1 MESPWNN
8 DLHHMRVVENET
20 HYYKMI
26 NEEAFQPVRNRNPL
40 CLSLKEMCDDETAAA
55 KFAVRQVN
63 GIAPKLSVRSEPKTG
78 RKCEKTID
86 LLRETTGIFEN
97 EIPAL
102 RQQVAAAEKR
112 IAQLERN
119 KFRRGRSKSAAAGR
133 SKLPWGKVGQDR
145 TQRQMY
151 LPSSRPE
158 IDELPSERSQ
168 SACSQRSTGSAL
180 LDASAALTKAA
191 RTLRPQTAKTTKSI
205 LSHRLRNGFSGS
217 LRQEKVMKSY
227 AGNGVPKRTV
237 PWRTVDCSSGE
248 VRVRPARPN
257 SAMEINSCRRAPGYR
272 APDHDV
278 IEGGADPYTGA
289 A

>member
-1 MESPWNN
+1 MSGSWNKTVGPKFYKGHKMESPWNN

-102 RQQVAAAEKR
+102 PVVASFHGAR
-112 IAQLERN
+112 LDRT
-119 KFRRGRSKSAAAGR
+119 GRSDR
-133 SKLPWGKVGQDR
+133 CTCLHHGQ
-145 TQRQMY
+145 
-151 LPSSRPE
+151 
-158 IDELPSERSQ
+158 
-168 SACSQRSTGSAL
+168 
-180 LDASAALTKAA
+180 K
-191 RTLRPQTAKTTKSI
+191 
-205 LSHRLRNGFSGS
+205 
-217 LRQEKVMKSY
+217 
-227 AGNGVPKRTV
+227 
-237 PWRTVDCSSGE
+237 
-248 VRVRPARPN
+248 
-257 SAMEINSCRRAPGYR
+257 
-272 APDHDV
+272 
-278 IEGGADPYTGA
+278 
-289 A
+289 

>member
-86 LLRETTGIFEN
+86 LLRETTGIFEK

-151 LPSSRPE
+151 LPSARPE

-168 SACSQRSTGSAL
+168 SACSAAQHRICIVRCFCSSLQRSSNTQASNRKDNKEHLVAPTPKWLFRLITAREGNEELRGERYTNAHGPMAHCRLFVWRSASE
-180 LDASAALTKAA
+180 ASQTKLSYGDKQLSTSS
-191 RTLRPQTAKTTKSI
+191 RLSGTRP
-205 LSHRLRNGFSGS
+205 
-217 LRQEKVMKSY
+217 
-227 AGNGVPKRTV
+227 
-237 PWRTVDCSSGE
+237 
-248 VRVRPARPN
+248 
-257 SAMEINSCRRAPGYR
+257 
-272 APDHDV
+272 
-278 IEGGADPYTGA
+278 
-289 A
+289 